1 MRFNQMWWLCGGIAA
16 ALVAGAAMAQE
27 WKPQKNVDL
36 VVSAGAGGAADR
48 QARLLQR
55 FLQAV
60 PGIPSVTVTNKA
72 GGGGTIAWTYIAQ
85 HAGDPHYLATLTTGL
100 LTNEITGA
108 SKLSYRDFTPLSLLM
123 REYIVASVRADSPI
137 ASAKDL
143 LVRLK
148 QDPGSV
154 TLAFANAR
162 GNQNHVVIG
171 MLAKAGGIDPKGLK
185 LVVFSAG
192 SEGATAVLGGH
203 VDVLVGTPGTA
214 LPHAQG
220 GKTRIIGIAAPERQK
235 GGFAEVPTLR
245 EQGIDVVYYA
255 WRGAAGAKG
264 LTRAQIGFWEQAFA
278 KVVQD
283 EDWKKDLEKNSWTD
297 DFRGSAETRK
307 HLDSEYELLA
317 KALVDLGVISR

>member
-1 MRFNQMWWLCGGIAA
+1 MMWVIRIVLVCGSIAA
-16 ALVAGAAMAQE
+16 ATAPAAIAQE
-27 WKPQKNVDL
+27 WKPQKNVEL
-36 VVSAGAGGAADR
+36 IVSAGAGGAADR

-60 PGIPSVTVTNKA
+60 PGIPSVSVINRP
-72 GGGGTIAWTYIAQ
+72 GGGGTIAWTYIGQ
-85 HAGDPHYLATLTTGL
+85 HAGDPHFLATLTTGL

-108 SKLSYRDFTPLSLLM
+108 SKISYRDFTPISLLM
-123 REYIVASVRADSPI
+123 REYIVASVRADSPM
-137 ASAKDL
+137 ASARDL
-143 LVRLK
+143 LARLK

-171 MLAKAGGIDPKGLK
+171 MLAKAGGIDPKALK
-185 LVVFSAG
+185 LVVFNAG

-235 GGFAEVPTLR
+235 GGFAAVPTFR

-264 LTRAQIGFWEQAFA
+264 LTPAQVLFWEQAFA
-278 KVVQD
+278 KVAQGD
-283 EDWKKDLEKNSWTD
+283 DWKKDLEKNSWTED
-297 DFRGSAETRK
+297 VRGSVDTRK
-307 HLDSEYELLA
+307 HLDSEFELLGR
-317 KALVDLGVISR
+317 ALVDLGVISR

>member
-1 MRFNQMWWLCGGIAA
+1 MRMIQALSGCIAIAWAMGGGP
-16 ALVAGAAMAQE
+16 VAAQE
-27 WKPQKNVDL
+27 WKPQKNVEL
-36 VVSAGAGGAADR
+36 IVSAGAGGAADR

-55 FLQAV
+55 FLQAL
-60 PGIPSVTVTNKA
+60 PGMPSVTVNNKP
-72 GGGGTIAWTYIAQ
+72 GGGGTIAWTYLGQ
-85 HAGDPHYLATLTTGL
+85 HGGDPHLLATLTTGL

-108 SKLSYRDFTPLSLLM
+108 SKISYRDYTPISLLM

-143 LVRLK
+143 LARLK

-171 MLAKAGGIDPKGLK
+171 MLAKAGGIDPKGFK
-185 LVVFSAG
+185 LVVFAAG

-214 LPHAQG
+214 LPHAQA
-220 GKTRIIGIAAPERQK
+220 GKTRVIGIAAPERQK
-235 GGFAEVPTLR
+235 GGYATVPTFR

-255 WRGAAGAKG
+255 WRGAAGARG
-264 LTRAQIGFWEQAFA
+264 LAPAQVAFWEQAFA
-278 KVVQD
+278 KVVQG
-283 EDWKKDLEKNSWTD
+283 EEWKKDLEKNSWND
-297 DFRGSAETRK
+297 DFRGSAETRR
-307 HLDSEYELLA
+307 HLDSEFELLGR
-317 KALVDLGVISR
+317 ALVELGVISR

>member
-1 MRFNQMWWLCGGIAA
+1 MHMNQALLFCGAI
-16 ALVAGAAMAQE
+16 VAGTVTFSAAAQE
-27 WKPQKNVDL
+27 WKPQKNVEL
-36 VVSAGAGGAADR
+36 IVSAGAGGAADR

-60 PGIPSVTVTNKA
+60 PGIPSVTVNNKQ
-72 GGGGTIAWTYIAQ
+72 GGGGTIAWTYLAQ
-85 HAGDPHYLATLTTGL
+85 HGGDPHYLATLTTGL

-143 LVRLK
+143 LARLK

-185 LVVFSAG
+185 LVVFNAG

-235 GGFAEVPTLR
+235 GEYAAVPTFR
-245 EQGIDVVYYA
+245 EQGINVVYYA

-264 LTRAQIGFWEQAFA
+264 LTRAQVAFWEQAFA

-283 EDWKKDLEKNSWTD
+283 EEWKKDLEKNSWTD
-297 DFRGSAETRK
+297 DFRASAETRK
-307 HLDSEYELLA
+307 HLDSEYELLG
-317 KALVDLGVISR
+317 KALVELGVISR